1 MKYLIGVKDFLK
13 KLLMLDKLLNKYSSF
28 NIALKSGF
36 WFAVVSIL
44 QRGINFIL
52 LPIFTR
58 VMTLEE
64 FGTVSLYNSWLS
76 LISLFVTLNIAG
88 TIYNV
93 ALTKYKNQNNIVFLS
108 SMLITIG
115 ITIVFIF
122 LLNISSFDIT
132 QLGKELNIFLLL
144 QTMTVIPFSFWLAES
159 RYKYEYKIAV
169 KFIFAQTVISVI
181 ISLLSL
187 NFFDNKV
194 LGYISG
200 PIISNMI
207 FSIVIFKNYHF
218 KKINILK
225 LRVVFKFIIMFGL
238 GTLIHYL
245 GSILLVHADR
255 IIIEKFLTKSEVA
268 IYSVGYSFGMILML
282 IPTAVGQSFSPWF
295 YKTLSS
301 GKQDEIFIVLNKIT
315 GLSLILIM
323 LFISLSGLIVTNLF
337 DERYFESISTVNI
350 IASSI
355 YYILVY
361 TLIANF
367 QFYFE
372 KKLLISLSTILAALI
387 NIVLNFI
394 FVPKYGFISASFTS
408 LFSYLLLCF
417 IHVFLAKSICKTK
430 FMPFNFN
437 WVLVLFLPSFFLTM
451 FLLVED
457 LDETYKF
464 LYRFLLIIAFS
475 IFYFKTNNL
484 TLKSRFF

>member
-1 MKYLIGVKDFLK
+1 MIDELLK
-13 KLLMLDKLLNKYSSF
+13 KYSSF

-58 VMTLEE
+58 VMTLED

-76 LISLFVTLNIAG
+76 LVSLFVTLNIAG

-93 ALTKYKNQNNIVFLS
+93 TLTKYKNQNNIVFLS
-108 SMLITIG
+108 SMLITVV
-115 ITIVFIF
+115 ITIIFIF
-122 LLNISSFDIT
+122 LLNITRFDIT
-132 QLGKELNIFLLL
+132 QLGKELNMFMLL
-144 QTMTVIPFSFWLAES
+144 QIMSVIPFSFWLAES
-159 RYKYEYKIAV
+159 RYRYEYKIAV
-169 KFIFAQTVISVI
+169 IFIFAQTVISVI
-181 ISLLSL
+181 ISLIGL
-187 NFFDNKV
+187 NVLDDKV

-207 FSIVIFKNYHF
+207 FSIIIFKNYHF

-225 LRVVFKFIIMFGL
+225 LRVVFKFILIFGL

-255 IIIEKFLTKSEVA
+255 MIIEKFLTTREVA
-268 IYSVGYSFGMILML
+268 IYSLGYSFGMILML

-301 GKQDEIFIVLNKIT
+301 GKHDDIFSVINKIT

-323 LFISLSGLIVTNLF
+323 LFISLSGLIVKNLF
-337 DERYFESISTVNI
+337 DERYFESISTINI
-350 IASSI
+350 IASSV
-355 YYILVY
+355 YFILVY
-361 TLIANF
+361 TLTANF

-372 KKLLISLSTILAALI
+372 KKLLISLSTILAAII

-394 FVPKYGFISASFTS
+394 FIPKYGFISASYST
-408 LFSYLLLCF
+408 LFSYLFLCF
-417 IHVFLAKSICKTK
+417 VHVFLAKSISKTK
-430 FMPFNFN
+430 FMSFNFN
-437 WVLVLFLPSFFLTM
+437 WSLIMFFPSLFLTM
-451 FLLVED
+451 ILLVED

-464 LYRFLLIIAFS
+464 FIRFLLILCFS
-475 IFYFKTNNL
+475 VFYFKTNNFKIRL
-484 TLKSRFF
+484 RFF